1 MGTTCCCGK
10 LNCDQESVFFDV
22 DRYINSEMK
31 SFVEVT
37 AKVYRSLFHWRPDK
51 REPEEL
57 IKEETFSFQDETG
70 RFYNLKGEDT
80 FSIASRGSGRYEYR
94 IEYTTKRKV
103 ALRFEIDDVY
113 DWGKSNSFGHKFID
127 SIHFRTEAFIDD
139 KSIPD
144 QVFEFGEII
153 KSCSE
158 DIADNINN
166 YDDINFNDVRPSRFH
181 PSIFEERSE
190 DLETDGIQAHIYKL
204 GENES
209 MPDSVE
215 EFDAKFGEGFNYETK
230 VIDKVF
236 RGTEVSESVEDP
248 DTERAEPSRD
258 GSVSA
263 NEGIAKIEY
272 RNQDVNLRGDYEDQ
286 FQGSAYRALK
296 QFPFSTYRGLQFG
309 FFSPSN
315 QPQPTKSYG
324 RDVEI
329 PYDKIT
335 SNGSYVLLIDCP
347 NVGTGDF
354 ICNKALIEL
363 RRISGA
369 DLYNA
374 PQFFKDTKTTFVP
387 NDPDNP
393 FGAGEYKT
401 EKIEEQITG
410 VICKPKVRSIAQEP
424 TNKQVVISPSA
435 RVNAFTA
442 EYVPFDLE
450 TTPRFEDTA
459 CNEIL
464 LPNFILDPSNYEE
477 WRSLYTRTEDGEYVS
492 KDTFMDARFDFN
504 SFLTGPNYFASGGK
518 IELELFKPKTSNL
531 KSGVAETY
539 LQVLYELSYDR
550 ELELVGDYSSLP
562 GEGGDFTT
570 VGAIKKMQ
578 KQNRSFLQPTGRATA
593 GDFGD
598 TVNLEVIDPARVFLR
613 LKEKSDDFFGTITEP
628 RDPNAGIYETMQIS
642 KSKTKLL
649 TTPKN
654 FSFGSKRS
662 HWTHTFSPDENYNP
676 QAKYIYRLKYRVIEG
691 SSTFMGEDYI
701 LREFLAAS
709 PNGITDRSLASLPRN
724 ILSFGQFRNVENI
737 APASTDSPGGH
748 LCFADHSCWITDIT
762 DDNCIRTN
770 YPVYRSFDRED
781 ELFGLEGNVRF
792 YPKKFISPAATL
804 PQTPGGMSA
813 AADVKYIP
821 PILPIDRFGAI
832 SPGVSPS
839 RSNYLASLYIRGCA
853 IESGTALVDVSSDL
867 EMYSPNEVHAY
878 SSVPHYGKFSA
889 AKFRFKLRQQEFY
902 PLKLAREDI
911 NDKCPKECLAMEH
924 SFEWKLLES
933 DWDVGDRSELSR
945 ADYGCTTVLHH
956 QREVVEW
963 GGSFTVESSHDVVL
977 ATYIPEPEIVY
988 AACYAASPRY
998 PAVDGAYF
1006 DPFLEEGELP
1016 FDLAFICSYDTL
1028 GKRGKSEFVTAPK
1041 GMAIDY
1047 AGTDPTSHVTF
1058 VGPQSVTFPYDHDG
1072 SRQIVTVESKNL
1084 VDGYNSKFSM
1094 STRKKTNNPN
1104 TPETPSE
1111 STTTFFGMGSDT
1123 FHVDAG
1129 AIIAENH
1136 NKVFDI
1142 IDTQA
1147 VEIENKYGENHQI
1160 TLSEV
1165 SWAEAG
1171 DVFGESEETSSTYS
1185 YSFHI
1190 ENHKD
1195 FIVGTTIDGIDLGYG
1210 RKTSQISN
1218 PIFTEIT
1225 SGESEYVM
1233 RIQGEDE
1240 FYFGFDGST
1249 SKDGRLGNQVTN
1261 FYNAGAGLRFRANA
1275 SNLDLPSFLEED
1287 DCSGEFEND
1296 MLFYRRYR
1304 DENVSLDRST
1314 NLGNFRFDMSQAQ
1327 WAIKNENYATLL
1339 YQQYIPI
1346 VQMLLNKT
1354 KLNHPFVEQIVSLIK
1369 DTDVD
1374 KYWYKI
1380 GVDVTV
1386 PLDPEEEGYSF
1397 TSVVAPKD
1405 ATVSKIYN
1413 KDNFIGRLVNAGD
1426 NLFEIITGVEEVKWD
1441 FFAGS
1446 ITEIKVKN
1454 GDIVEA
1460 GDVVMIGEV
1469 GGTTREV
1476 VSEVGGRITI
1486 DIAIGEE
1493 LSKNQKLATVDII
1506 EDVVSP
1512 VKGQTEQL
1520 YVSEGDE
1527 VEAGQVLAGVI
1538 STVTYE
1544 KDSYFY
1550 INQEGENI
1558 GPFESAQGF
1567 AFKKSTGEYEVRD
1580 GVMLF
1585 LDGSLQSSTYLSD
1598 RIERAIPSDSFFWYR
1613 ETEDGYEIDG
1623 QSLQGFGHG
1632 DNWLPLVQTTDF
1644 GNPVLSSQTTSPVE
1658 SFFSDTI
1665 IPRFTEFSSAINP
1678 MLGLGFADPL
1688 GSNIVDISILENDA
1702 SYHTQPFTY
1711 ITRLFEQDFES
1722 VVDNNS
1728 PFDGD
1733 ANEFFLI
1740 PEATKKTCDFCSIFD
1755 VFGNPVGLPICNSY
1769 HPHGYSGPPLLAGK
1783 VRIPEG
1789 ETETFNILS
1798 TSTTN
1803 DSGRFSG
1810 EYFLDETARG
1820 SCGSL
1825 TTFFG
1830 LKTETDNS
1838 TPRLYY
1844 RKIIKKSKV
1853 NKCEKLPR
1861 LFFDYCNLI
1870 SGWYLA
1876 NNEASPVAHITTSL
1890 EYKPFRFGLN
1900 SRDVVRGNGIEGWTN
1915 RHDSLFLSDKDIS
1928 DIGSMLDRIPKNS
1941 NTYNSFINIGDSSL
1955 VSWPAGL
1962 DEARPGLMG
1971 EPGGE
1976 RVVAAY
1982 DEKIPDWRQ
1991 TYASSFYTDKHGGIF
2006 LKDYNEILGDV
2017 ERFFRDRF
2025 QISVLNRQAIDGNQL
2040 LSKLLY
2046 EHLNGINGN
2055 AGYVLREVFNFVRTK
2070 SDGVCGIYKQG
2081 PQIPPGGAFVP
2092 ERSVRSEDCLS
2103 VLQASL
2109 GMDIYTTEV
2118 RLLEGRIP
2126 KLPKIGP
2133 FDFTEQ
2139 ENNKELGYKT
2149 GSGDFFAQQ
2158 FPETPGFEPSDDF
2171 LKIDKNSGTILGFR
2185 PRGFIG
2191 GIGDSPPAGA
2201 LRSVELGFTKK
2212 VKTVPLSEY
2221 FFIIGDTTDKYE
2233 DIQDE

>member
-10 LNCDQESVFFDV
+10 INCDQESVFFDV

-57 IKEETFSFQDETG
+57 IKEETFSFQDEIG

-80 FSIASRGSGRYEYR
+80 YAIDSRNFGRYQYR

-158 DIADNINN
+158 DIADNIY
-166 YDDINFNDVRPSRFH
+166 YDDMNFNNIRPASFL
-181 PSIFEERSE
+181 PSSFEERSE

-236 RGTEVSESVEDP
+236 RGAEVSESVEDP

-258 GSVSA
+258 VSAPA

-286 FQGSAYRALK
+286 FEGSAYRALK
-296 QFPFSTYRGLQFG
+296 QFPFSTYRGSQFG
-309 FFSPSN
+309 FFN
-315 QPQPTKSYG
+315 GIPQPTKSYG
-324 RDVEI
+324 KDVEI

-387 NDPDNP
+387 NDPNNP
-393 FGAGEYKT
+393 FGGGEYKT

-424 TNKQVVISPSA
+424 TGRDKVIIFPGQSNTRKFA
-435 RVNAFTA
+435 LTA
-442 EYVPFDLE
+442 EYIPFDLE

-464 LPNFILDPSNYEE
+464 LPNFILDPSNLEE

-562 GEGGDFTT
+562 GQGGDFTT

-578 KQNRSFLQPTGRATA
+578 KQNRSFQQPTGRATA

-598 TVNLEVIDPARVFLR
+598 TVNLEVVDPARVPLR
-613 LKEKSDDFFGTITEP
+613 LKEKNDNGFITFP
-628 RDPNAGIYETMQIS
+628 REFNAGIYDTIQIS
-642 KSKTKLL
+642 NSKTKLL

-662 HWTHTFSPDENYNP
+662 HWTHTFSPDESKHYLGKNR

-709 PNGITDRSLASLPRN
+709 PNGITDRSLASLRNN
-724 ILSFGQFRNVENI
+724 ILSFGQFRNG
-737 APASTDSPGGH
+737 SH

-770 YPVYRSFDRED
+770 YPVFRIFDRED
-781 ELFGLEGNVRF
+781 ELFGPEGNVQF
-792 YPKKFISPAATL
+792 YPKKFISPAAAL
-804 PQTPGGMSA
+804 PQTPGGISV
-813 AADVKYIP
+813 AADIKYKP

-878 SSVPHYGKFSA
+878 NSVPHYGKFSA

-963 GGSFTVESSHDVVL
+963 GGSFTLERSHDVVL

-988 AACYAASPRY
+988 AACYAAAPRY
-998 PAVDGAYF
+998 PAVDDAYF

-1016 FDLAFICSYDTL
+1016 FDLAFICSYD
-1028 GKRGKSEFVTAPK
+1028 KSGNLKSGPVGLAT
-1041 GMAIDY
+1041 DY
-1047 AGTDPTSHVTF
+1047 AGTGPTSHVTF

-1084 VDGYNSKFSM
+1084 VDGYNGKFSM
-1094 STRKKTNNPN
+1094 QTRKKTNNPN
-1104 TPETPSE
+1104 TPEEPSE
-1111 STTTFFGMGSDT
+1111 STTTFFGMGSET
-1123 FHVDAG
+1123 NHVDAG
-1129 AIIAENH
+1129 AIIFENH

-1171 DVFGESEETSSTYS
+1171 DVFGENVQKNNTYP

-1195 FIVGTTIDGIDLGYG
+1195 FIVGTTINGIDLGYG

-1240 FYFGFDGST
+1240 FYFGSDGST

-1296 MLFYRRYR
+1296 MLFYRRYN
-1304 DENVSLDRST
+1304 DENVSPDRST
-1314 NLGNFRFDMSQAQ
+1314 SLGNSRFDMSQAQ

-1354 KLNHPFVEQIVSLIK
+1354 KLNHPYVEQIVSLIK

-1454 GDIVEA
+1454 GDVVEA

-1550 INQEGENI
+1550 INQEGKNI

-1567 AFKKSTGEYEVRD
+1567 TFKKSTGEYEVRD

-1598 RIERAIPSDSFFWYR
+1598 RIESASPGDPFFWYR
-1613 ETEDGYEIDG
+1613 ETGDGYEIDG
-1623 QSLQGFGHG
+1623 ESFAESSFGYG
-1632 DNWLPLVQTTDF
+1632 QNWLPLVQTTDF

-1658 SFFSDTI
+1658 SFFSDAI
-1665 IPRFTEFSSAINP
+1665 IPRFTEFSSTINP
-1678 MLGLGFADPL
+1678 MLGLGMDDPL
-1688 GSNIVDISILENDA
+1688 GSNIVDISILENDG

-1722 VVDNNS
+1722 VVDNN
-1728 PFDGD
+1728 PLFDND
-1733 ANEFFLI
+1733 TNEFLLI
-1740 PEATKKTCDFCSIFD
+1740 PAATQKTCDLCSTFD
-1755 VFGNPVGLPICNSY
+1755 AFGNPVGLPECNSH
-1769 HPHGYSGPPLLAGK
+1769 HPHGYSGPPIPEFFNK
-1783 VRIPEG
+1783 IKIPEG

-1803 DSGRFSG
+1803 DSDRFSG

-1900 SRDVVRGNGIEGWTN
+1900 SRDVVRGNGIAGWTN

-1928 DIGSMLDRIPKNS
+1928 DIGSMLDRIPKNN
-1941 NTYNSFINIGDSSL
+1941 NTHNSFLNL
-1955 VSWPAGL
+1955 VNASYLSWPAGL
-1962 DEARPGLMG
+1962 DENRPQLMG
-1971 EPGGE
+1971 EPGNE
-1976 RVVAAY
+1976 NVVAAY

-1991 TYASSFYTDKHGGIF
+1991 TYASSFHADKHGGIF
-2006 LKDYNEILGDV
+2006 LKDYNQILGDV
-2017 ERFFRDRF
+2017 TRFFQERF
-2025 QISVLNRQAIDGNQL
+2025 QTSVLNYDSATGQL
-2040 LSKLLY
+2040 TQPLSNILY

-2055 AGYVLREVFNFVRTK
+2055 AGYTLRTVTNFVDAK

-2092 ERSVRSEDCLS
+2092 ERSVRSQNCLS

-2109 GMDIYTTEV
+2109 GMDIYTTSNNV
-2118 RLLEGRIP
+2118 FIGP
-2126 KLPKIGP
+2126 MLPKIGP

-2139 ENNKELGYKT
+2139 ENDKELGYKT
-2149 GSGDFFAQQ
+2149 GSGDFFTQQ
-2158 FPETPGFEPSDDF
+2158 FPETPGFMPSDDF
-2171 LKIDKNSGTILGFR
+2171 LKIDKNKVPETGRREKFSDRVLGYE
-2185 PRGFIG
+2185 PRGFQG
-2191 GIGDSPPAGA
+2191 GILDPPPAGTV
-2201 LRSVELGFTKK
+2201 RSVELGFTKK

-2221 FFIIGDTTDKYE
+2221 FFIIGDTTDRYE
-2233 DIQDE
+2233 DI